1 MKNLKSSRDEKK
13 LRNVKNESEYIGKKE
28 SQIYND
34 IKKSTDFKIVHRIDW
49 GGVISQCSLHQAKGG
64 GWF

>member
-34 IKKSTDFKIVHRIDW
+34 IKKSTDFKIVHRID
-49 GGVISQCSLHQAKGG
+49 
-64 GWF
+64 